1 MGVDPLHLRQVLS
14 RYPTGVTV
22 VGTRHVPDGVC
33 GLTVNA
39 FTSVSLEPP
48 MVLVCV
54 DRSSNTHGC
63 IEASGEFSVNVLGAG
78 QAPIAVRFAQKRDDK
93 FEGVPYTVS
102 DDGMPLID
110 GASAW
115 VEARVEAAFD
125 GGDHTIFLAHVL
137 RAEQGEA
144 APLVFHRGSYAR
156 LDGEAP
162 AEAEL
167 GLPLREG

>member
-63 IEASGEFSVNVLGAG
+63 IEASGTFSVNVLAAG
-78 QAPIAVRFAQKRDDK
+78 QAELAVAFAQKRDDK
-93 FEGVPYTVS
+93 FDGVPHRVS
-102 DDGMPLID
+102 EDGLPLID

-115 VEARVEAAFD
+115 VEARVETAFD

-137 RAEQGEA
+137 RAEQGDEP
-144 APLVFHRGSYAR
+144 PLVFHRGSYSR
-156 LDGEAP
+156 LDGEA
-162 AEAEL
+162 AADVR
-167 GLPLREG
+167 LREG

>member
-14 RYPTGVTV
+14 RYPTGVTI
-22 VGTRHVPDGVC
+22 VGTRHVPEGVC

-63 IEASGEFSVNVLGAG
+63 IEAAGEFSVSVLSAG
-78 QAPIAVRFAQKRDDK
+78 QPDLAVRFAQKREDK
-93 FEGVPYTVS
+93 FDGVPYREGA
-102 DDGMPLID
+102 DGLPLVD

-137 RAEQGEA
+137 RAEQADEP
-144 APLVFHRGSYAR
+144 PLVFHRGSYAR
-156 LDGEAP
+156 VDGAAAGAP
-162 AEAEL
+162 V
-167 GLPLREG
+167 RER

>member
-1 MGVDPLHLRQVLS
+1 MGVDPLLLRQVLS
-14 RYPTGVTV
+14 RYPTGVTI

-63 IEASGEFSVNVLGAG
+63 IEAAGEFSVNVLSAG
-78 QAPIAVRFAQKRDDK
+78 QAALAVRFAQKRDDK
-93 FEGVPYTVS
+93 FDGVPYRT
-102 DDGMPLID
+102 GERGLPLIES
-110 GASAW
+110 ASAW
-115 VEARVEAAFD
+115 VEARVEAEFD

-137 RAEQGEA
+137 RAVQGDDP
-144 APLVFHRGSYAR
+144 PLVFHRGSYAV
-156 LDGEAP
+156 LDGSVPGEP
-162 AEAEL
+162 I
-167 GLPLREG
+167 RER

>member
-1 MGVDPLHLRQVLS
+1 MGVDPLHLRRVLA

-22 VGTRHVPDGVC
+22 VATRHVPSGVC

-48 MVLVCV
+48 MALVCV

-63 IEASGEFSVNVLGAG
+63 IEACGELSVSVLAAD
-78 QAPIAVRFAQKRDDK
+78 QAALAVRFAQKRDDK
-93 FEGVPYTVS
+93 FDSVPYRTGTS
-102 DDGMPLID
+102 GLPLVE

-125 GGDHTIFLAHVL
+125 GGDHSIFLAHVL
-137 RAEQGEA
+137 AAERSDA
-144 APLVFHRGSYAR
+144 PPLVFHDGSFGVVGGEVPVVRPAR
-156 LDGEAP
+156 EA
-162 AEAEL
+162 
-167 GLPLREG
+167 

>member
-1 MGVDPLHLRQVLS
+1 MGVDPLRLRRVLG

-22 VGTRHVPDGVC
+22 VATRHVPSGVC

-48 MVLVCV
+48 MVLVCL
-54 DRSSNTHGC
+54 DRSSNTHAC
-63 IEASGEFSVNVLGAG
+63 VEACGELSVNVLASD
-78 QAPIAVRFAQKRDDK
+78 QAAIAVRFAQKRDDK
-93 FEGVPYTVS
+93 FDGVPYRT
-102 DDGMPLID
+102 GEGGLPLIE

-137 RAEQGEA
+137 HAESAEA
-144 APLVFHRGSYAR
+144 EPLVFHDGSFAEVGGEVPVVRPAR
-156 LDGEAP
+156 EA
-162 AEAEL
+162 
-167 GLPLREG
+167 

>member
-14 RYPTGVTV
+14 RYPTGVTI
-22 VGTRHVPDGVC
+22 VGTRHLPSGVC

-63 IEASGEFSVNVLGAG
+63 IQACGAFSVNVLSAG
-78 QAPIAVRFAQKRDDK
+78 QSELAVRFAQKRDDK
-93 FEGVPYTVS
+93 FDGVAHRLSP
-102 DDGMPLID
+102 DGLPLID

-137 RAEQGEA
+137 RAEQAEEP
-144 APLVFHRGSYAR
+144 PLVFHRGGYSR
-156 LDGEAP
+156 VDGAAAPTDRAP
-162 AEAEL
+162 AREA
-167 GLPLREG
+167 

>member
-1 MGVDPLHLRQVLS
+1 MGVDPLHLRRVLA

-22 VGTRHVPDGVC
+22 VATRHVPSGVC

-63 IEASGEFSVNVLGAG
+63 IEACGEFSVNVLAAD
-78 QAPIAVRFAQKRDDK
+78 QAPLAVRFAQKREDK
-93 FEGVPYTVS
+93 FDGVPYRT
-102 DDGMPLID
+102 GEGGLPLVE

-115 VEARVEAAFD
+115 VEARVDGAFD

-137 RAEQGEA
+137 RAERSDA
-144 APLVFHRGSYAR
+144 PPLVFHGGSFAR
-156 LDGEAP
+156 LDGGAP
-162 AEAEL
+162 ADRPVREA
-167 GLPLREG
+167 

>member
-14 RYPTGVTV
+14 RYPTGVTI

-63 IEASGEFSVNVLGAG
+63 IEVAGEFSVNVLSAG
-78 QAPIAVRFAQKRDDK
+78 QSDLAVRFAQKRDDK
-93 FEGVPYTVS
+93 FDGVPYRES
-102 DDGMPLID
+102 PDGLPLID

-115 VEARVEAAFD
+115 VEARVEVAFD

-137 RAEQGEA
+137 RAEQA
-144 APLVFHRGSYAR
+144 DDPPLVFHRGSYAR
-156 LDGEAP
+156 VDGAAAEAP
-162 AEAEL
+162 A
-167 GLPLREG
+167 RER

>member
-63 IEASGEFSVNVLGAG
+63 IEAAGEFSVNVLSAA
-78 QAPIAVRFAQKRDDK
+78 QSDLAVRFAQKRDDK
-93 FEGVPYTVS
+93 FDRVPFREGG
-102 DDGMPLID
+102 DGLPLID

-115 VEARVEAAFD
+115 VEARIEAALD

-137 RAEQGEA
+137 RAEHGDEP
-144 APLVFHRGSYAR
+144 PLVFHRGSYAR
-156 LDGEAP
+156 VDGAAAEAP
-162 AEAEL
+162 V
-167 GLPLREG
+167 RDR

>member
-1 MGVDPLHLRQVLS
+1 MGVDPLHLRGVLS

-22 VGTRHVPDGVC
+22 VGTRHVPSGVC

-63 IEASGEFSVNVLGAG
+63 IEASGEFSVNVLGAD
-78 QAPIAVRFAQKRDDK
+78 QASMAVRFAQKRDDK
-93 FEGVPYTVS
+93 FDGVAFRV
-102 DDGMPLID
+102 GERGLPLLE

-137 RAEQGEA
+137 AAEQGEA
-144 APLVFHRGSYAR
+144 PPLVFHRGSYAR
-156 LDGEAP
+156 LDGDAP
-162 AEAEL
+162 ADAEL
-167 GLPLREG
+167 GLPLREA

>member
-22 VGTRHVPDGVC
+22 VGTRHVPEGVC

-54 DRSSNTHGC
+54 DRSSNTHAC
-63 IEASGEFSVNVLGAG
+63 IEASGEFSVNVLSAG
-78 QAPIAVRFAQKRDDK
+78 QSRLAVRFAQKRDDK
-93 FEGVPYTVS
+93 FDGVPYRESV
-102 DDGMPLID
+102 DGLPLIEE
-110 GASAW
+110 ASAW

-137 RAEQGEA
+137 RAEQTDEP
-144 APLVFHRGSYAR
+144 PLVFHRGSYGR
-156 LDGEAP
+156 IDGAAAP
-162 AEAEL
+162 APA
-167 GLPLREG
+167 RER

>member
-14 RYPTGVTV
+14 RYPTGVTI
-22 VGTRHVPDGVC
+22 VGTRHLPSGVC

-63 IEASGEFSVNVLGAG
+63 IEAAGEFSVSVLALG
-78 QAPIAVRFAQKRDDK
+78 QSDLAVRFAQKRDDK
-93 FEGVPYTVS
+93 FDGVGHRLS
-102 DDGMPLID
+102 ADGLPLLD

-125 GGDHTIFLAHVL
+125 GGDHTVFLAHVL
-137 RAEQGEA
+137 RAEQADEP
-144 APLVFHRGSYAR
+144 PLVFHRGSYSRVDGAAGSAEPAR
-156 LDGEAP
+156 E
-162 AEAEL
+162 
-167 GLPLREG
+167 R

>member
-1 MGVDPLHLRQVLS
+1 MRSYTEATTMGVDPLHLRHVLS
-14 RYPTGVTV
+14 RYPTGVTI
-22 VGTRHVPDGVC
+22 VGTRHRPRGVC
-33 GLTVNA
+33 GLTGNA

-63 IEASGEFSVNVLGAG
+63 IEAAGLFSVNVLSAG
-78 QAPIAVRFAQKRDDK
+78 QAALAVRFAQKRDDK
-93 FEGVPYTVS
+93 FDRVPYREGEGGVP
-102 DDGMPLID
+102 LIE

-137 RAEQGEA
+137 RAEQSDEP
-144 APLVFHRGSYAR
+144 PLVFHRGSYAR
-156 LDGEAP
+156 LDGDAP
-162 AEAEL
+162 
-167 GLPLREG
+167 P